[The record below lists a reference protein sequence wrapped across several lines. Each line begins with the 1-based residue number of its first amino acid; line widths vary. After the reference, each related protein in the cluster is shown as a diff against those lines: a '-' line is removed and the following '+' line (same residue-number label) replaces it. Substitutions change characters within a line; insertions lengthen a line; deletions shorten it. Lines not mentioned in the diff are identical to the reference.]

1 VVGLPWAADSCPWVG
16 KLRTVLPI
24 SDVIRGRG
32 VVSLMGGGVWGE
44 QVLLRP
50 ADGHRATYLAMC
62 AQVIALLNLGSLLD
76 LMQRPYLRFLQV
88 LIYP

>member
-1 VVGLPWAADSCPWVG
+1 
-16 KLRTVLPI
+16 
-24 SDVIRGRG
+24 
-32 VVSLMGGGVWGE
+32 MGGGVWGE